1 MGQWGGQVSEI
12 SKIGKGRAWCIMT
25 TERMLQWS
33 RFFVDFLLLRQTNQ
47 FSKCGSCFYV
57 PPFQSDTNKFLAVFT
72 HSYKRTKAS
81 TKVIETQCLIK
92 KKKQMKKFC
101 AEPIVFPFSNI
112 RIMTVCINRAEFKYP
127 PRIFSDEMLI
137 LINTC
142 WLCALSLF
150 NVFLRL
156 EIDFGNEKN
165 KIKYWKR
172 RSEAEWPPCEI

>member
-1 MGQWGGQVSEI
+1 
-12 SKIGKGRAWCIMT
+12 MT

-92 KKKQMKKFC
+92 KTKQMKKFC

-142 WLCALSLF
+142 WLCALSKSF
-150 NVFLRL
+150 QCFLA
-156 EIDFGNEKN
+156 FGN
-165 KIKYWKR
+165 
-172 RSEAEWPPCEI
+172 